1 MFTLFLLST
10 IIGGLLTARGLWYT
24 LDLAGRRDVFVVRP
38 LETLRA
44 HSKQMH
50 IGGVAAE
57 AQTTARAVEH
67 LVVTGQAPAS
77 DKPSSLSWNRLSLT
91 VCTFGLGGLLGESL
105 ALEPHWMFSTAVG
118 CGVIGAATGIALHA
132 LRRRWD

>member
-1 MFTLFLLST
+1 MFTVFLLST
-10 IIGGLLTARGLWYT
+10 IVGGLLTVRGLWYT

-38 LETLRA
+38 LETLGA
-44 HSKQMH
+44 HSKQLN

-57 AQTTARAVEH
+57 AQTTAVPVEH

-77 DKPSSLSWNRLSLT
+77 DNASGLSWNRVSLT
-91 VCTFGLGGLLGESL
+91 LCTFGLGGLLGESL
-105 ALEPHWMFSTAVG
+105 AIAPHWALSFAVV

-132 LRRRWD
+132 LRRTWD